1 MKKIGGLFLF
11 LALVSCKQDI
21 ELADLEKLNGYWEIT
36 YVDLAEG
43 GKKEYKVNE
52 LVDFFELKNLKG
64 FRKKVYPQLD
74 GKYLVTN
81 VSQSIEVVKG
91 DKVILKCATPYS
103 KWSEEI
109 IEIRDSVLVIKND
122 SKMVYHYK
130 RLTPFS
136 LK

>member
-1 MKKIGGLFLF
+1 MF

-52 LVDFFELKNLKG
+52 SVDFFELKNLKG

-109 IEIRDSVLVIKND
+109 IEIRDSILVIKND

>member
-21 ELADLEKLNGYWEIT
+21 ELADLKKLNGYWEIT

-52 LVDFFELKNLKG
+52 SVDFFELKNLKG

-81 VSQSIEVVKG
+81 NSQSIEVVNG
-91 DKVILKCATPYS
+91 DKVILKCTTPYS

>member
-11 LALVSCKQDI
+11 LVMVSCKQDI
-21 ELADLEKLNGYWEIT
+21 ELADIEKLNGYWEIT

-52 LVDFFELKNLKG
+52 SVDFFELKNLKG

-81 VSQSIEVVKG
+81 NSQSIEVVNG
-91 DKVILKCATPYS
+91 DKVVLKCATRYG

-109 IEIRDSVLVIKND
+109 IEIRDSILVIKND
-122 SKMVYHYK
+122 SEMVYHYK

>member
-1 MKKIGGLFLF
+1 MF

-43 GKKEYKVNE
+43 AKKEYKVNE
-52 LVDFFELKNLKG
+52 SVDFFELKNLKG

-109 IEIRDSVLVIKND
+109 IEIRDSILVIKND